1 MPNEA
6 FWLKSNE
13 YERCLKLESSSSN
26 YIIGTNCTAWPT
38 ADMLWLRINTI
49 NIQLMNVKTLKC
61 IVRSRRNG
69 GKITINT
76 CRNSIANWQK
86 IQCTHDRDGMKIR
99 WNVGRKQRYLRLPN
113 SAADGD
119 AYAISSS
126 NGNQRWR
133 SKQGTTCITSTAYK
147 GI

>member
-1 MPNEA
+1 VLTIGKSFKQIRYHWEKLHSMA
-6 FWLKSNE
+6 YSWLLWI
-13 YERCLKLESSSSN
+13 R
-26 YIIGTNCTAWPT
+26 TNT
-38 ADMLWLRINTI
+38 RNK
-49 NIQLMNVKTLKC
+49 QLMNVKTLKC
-61 IVRSRRNG
+61 MTRSGNDR
-69 GKITINT
+69 GKVTLNQCRKANT
-76 CRNSIANWQK
+76 NWQK
-86 IQCTHDRDGMKIR
+86 IECTHNRDGMKIR
-99 WNVGRKQRYLRLPN
+99 WNVGRNQRYLRLPN

>member
-1 MPNEA
+1 
-6 FWLKSNE
+6 
-13 YERCLKLESSSSN
+13 
-26 YIIGTNCTAWPT
+26 
-38 ADMLWLRINTI
+38 
-49 NIQLMNVKTLKC
+49 MNVKTLKC